1 MRTDSATTHSLTPLI
16 AFTHRTQ
23 PIQPTG
29 SLPRHLQPT
38 KSDQPIFMP
47 RSYHAASSTL
57 VVLTDFSARISP
69 ASIALFP
76 RQPQPKQA
84 AAPLCSRFCSKSL
97 SSARMI
103 KLFTDSEPALLRTP
117 ETMLHAAQCV
127 RIALS
132 TISGGTDFML
142 IPYQPPSEQSPQPS
156 HAGKHRQERVSGLS
170 VSANAR

>member
-1 MRTDSATTHSLTPLI
+1 MRTDSTIHSLLS
-16 AFTHRTQ
+16 
-23 PIQPTG
+23 
-29 SLPRHLQPT
+29 SLSLTALSQSSPPAACPRHLQPT

-57 VVLTDFSARISP
+57 MVLTDFSARISP

-84 AAPLCSRFCSKSL
+84 AAPLCSLFCSKSL

-117 ETMLHAAQCV
+117 GTMLDAAQCV

-132 TISGGTDFML
+132 TISGGTDFN
-142 IPYQPPSEQSPQPS
+142 PQWTD
-156 HAGKHRQERVSGLS
+156 GRQLAPEPAL
-170 VSANAR
+170 